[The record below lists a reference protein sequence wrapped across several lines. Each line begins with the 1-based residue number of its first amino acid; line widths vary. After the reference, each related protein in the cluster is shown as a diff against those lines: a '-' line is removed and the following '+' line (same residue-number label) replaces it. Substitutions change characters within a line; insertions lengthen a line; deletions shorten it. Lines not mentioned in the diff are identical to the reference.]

1 MTITKTIHEPG
12 RDLAAMLNAVEAI
25 SREAGAIAMNYFE
38 DTAPLAVQSK
48 GHLDLVTDADRDVER
63 FIVDRLAA
71 HFPDDGIVG
80 EEGAAAPS
88 RSGRTWVIDPIDG
101 TFNFVRGSDQWSVS
115 IGLFDGRRPTFG
127 VVNLPAQRKLI
138 AGGDGVPARLNG
150 RALSRL
156 VPMDPSRA
164 AVYLGLGPLS
174 ADSSSGELV
183 DFVVREA
190 GMVFRYCGCGSVS
203 LMSVALGQVDGY
215 ISLGESS
222 WDVVAALAILGQL
235 GGESTVD
242 WQAEGL
248 ASKFAMACGTPEF
261 LSVASKFRLD
271 GKRQRPR

>member
-1 MTITKTIHEPG
+1 VTIAKTIHEPDRG
-12 RDLAAMLNAVEAI
+12 LTAMLNAVEAI
-25 SREAGAIAMNYFE
+25 SREAGAIAMNYFD
-38 DTAPLAVQSK
+38 DTAPLAIQSK

-71 HFPDDGIVG
+71 YFPDDGIVG

-115 IGLFDGRRPTFG
+115 IGLFDGTRPSFG
-127 VVNLPAQRKLI
+127 VVNLPAQGKLI
-138 AGGDGVPARLNG
+138 AGGDGIPARLNG

-174 ADSSSGELV
+174 TDSTGADLV
-183 DFVVREA
+183 DFVSREA

-203 LMSVALGQVDGY
+203 LMSVALGQVDG
-215 ISLGESS
+215 S
-222 WDVVAALAILGQL
+222 W
-235 GGESTVD
+235 
-242 WQAEGL
+242 
-248 ASKFAMACGTPEF
+248 
-261 LSVASKFRLD
+261 
-271 GKRQRPR
+271 